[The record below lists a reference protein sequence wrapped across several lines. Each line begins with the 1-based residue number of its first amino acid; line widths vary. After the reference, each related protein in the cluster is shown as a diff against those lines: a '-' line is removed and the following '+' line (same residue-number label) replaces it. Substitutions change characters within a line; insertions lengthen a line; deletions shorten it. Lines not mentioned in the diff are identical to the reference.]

1 MRNSAESGFT
11 LIEIMIVVAIVSV
24 LSAIAIPQFNEYR
37 ARSSDATAQSD
48 VKNAMQAFVAS
59 MKR

>member
-1 MRNSAESGFT
+1 MHRSSELGFT
-11 LIEIMIVVAIVSV
+11 LIEIMIVVAIVAV

-48 VKNAMQAFVAS
+48 VRNAMQAFAVG